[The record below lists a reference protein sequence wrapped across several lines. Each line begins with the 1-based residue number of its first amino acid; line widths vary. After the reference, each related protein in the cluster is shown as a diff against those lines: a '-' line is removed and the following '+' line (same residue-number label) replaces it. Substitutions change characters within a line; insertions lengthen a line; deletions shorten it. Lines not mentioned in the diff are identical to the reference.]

1 MAQTQTENHNVS
13 TGLKSKETPSS
24 TSKKQSRK
32 LWIIILVFILFVA
45 IVFLTERKESIAWTE
60 DYNTGIKL
68 AKQQN
73 KPALICFFKQGTR
86 FSSDMWQ
93 GVYNRPDVKKYVE
106 TYFVPILIDVDK
118 QPDIAKRYNITYYPT
133 HYVEY
138 PNSNQTDGPF
148 QGSHRL
154 FEFIKNARN
163 FTKKNNSPQ

>member
-1 MAQTQTENHNVS
+1 MTQTQSENQNFS
-13 TGLKSKETPSS
+13 TGLNPKQTQPS
-24 TSKKQSRK
+24 TSKKQSRM
-32 LWIIILVFILFVA
+32 LWIIILIFILFIA
-45 IVFLTERKESIAWTE
+45 IVFLTERKEPIAWVE

-163 FTKKNNSPQ
+163 FTTKNNSPQ